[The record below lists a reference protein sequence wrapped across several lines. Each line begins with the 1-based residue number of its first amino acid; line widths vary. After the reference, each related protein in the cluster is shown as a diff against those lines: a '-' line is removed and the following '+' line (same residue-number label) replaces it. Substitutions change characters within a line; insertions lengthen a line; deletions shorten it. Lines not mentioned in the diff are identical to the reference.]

1 MSIHLKSEQRYVV
14 LSLKPTPSG
23 RKQRSTGQAG
33 DVFSLAFLKS
43 PMELPLFTRRVYFN
57 NWLILMHLYKYFTH
71 TYQML

>member
-43 PMELPLFTRRVYFN
+43 PMELPLFRGVFFN